1 MRGAEGDEAFGS
13 LVLCMFPW
21 ALPRRRQVV
30 LEEEMVV
37 LALHCIYICLSLH
50 IWCDSVCINALWRG
64 IYSE

>member
-37 LALHCIYICLSLH
+37 LALHCIYIYVYLS
-50 IWCDSVCINALWRG
+50 
-64 IYSE
+64 IYGATVFV